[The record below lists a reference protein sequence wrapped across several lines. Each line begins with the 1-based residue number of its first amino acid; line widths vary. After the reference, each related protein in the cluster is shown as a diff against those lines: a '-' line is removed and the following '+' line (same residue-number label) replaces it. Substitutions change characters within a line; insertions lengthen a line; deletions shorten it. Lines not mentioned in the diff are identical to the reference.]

1 VKPVAPPKKPAAILI
16 RPQRCPYCGHRLFD
30 ADLPPGATVEILCKK
45 CQPPRK
51 VIISTAV

>member
-1 VKPVAPPKKPAAILI
+1 VKPPTAPKKSPPLLV

-51 VIISTAV
+51 VIISTTV